1 MIPSLCSMRVTN
13 QRKRDGWA
21 VLGLLLLVLA
31 GCAGAPRIPL
41 GEDPPGDPLPRQ
53 GALGGGVTSATA
65 GNRVLLLAKGT
76 EWLENLFA
84 AMEGAR
90 DHINL
95 EFYILEDLSVR
106 GRSLEGLLTEKLR
119 SGVGVNLILDGYGS
133 HKTDRAV
140 LERLRK
146 EGARVLIFHPVSGGA
161 ILRIDALNERDHR
174 KILVVDGKLGFV
186 GGINLY
192 PVYQNHAEP
201 GAIRRRD
208 FHHVLWNDVV
218 ARIEGPA
225 VAELQR
231 LFFAT
236 WSNQKGP
243 PVEEKTY
250 FPKIAQAEGERVRV
264 VGSGPKGSRALFY
277 TELLEEIHAAR
288 RRVDLCTGSFVP
300 TPQLVEELV
309 RAARR
314 GVAVR
319 LILPSALYHPV
330 IEIAGSADYGELL
343 RAGVRIWEM
352 PGEVLH
358 TKLSLI
364 DGAWTAVGSSNL
376 DERSILFNQEV
387 DAIVRGRKTA
397 SAARAILEDEISR
410 CREIT
415 LRDWRRR
422 AVLERVGE
430 FFASFWRVLL

>member
-1 MIPSLCSMRVTN
+1 MIPSLCGMGATHR
-13 QRKRDGWA
+13 RRHDGWA
-21 VLGLLLLVLA
+21 GLGLFLLVLA
-31 GCAGAPRIPL
+31 GCAGVPRIPL

-53 GALGGGVTSATA
+53 GAAGGGAVPETV
-65 GNRVLLLAKGT
+65 GNRVLLLAKGP
-76 EWLENLFA
+76 EWLETLFA

-95 EFYILEDLSVR
+95 EFYILENLSVR
-106 GRSLEGLLTEKLR
+106 GRSLEDLLTGKLR
-119 SGVGVNLILDGYGS
+119 SGVAVNLILDGYGS
-133 HKTDRAV
+133 HKTDHAL
-140 LERLRK
+140 LERLRE

-174 KILVVDGKLGFV
+174 KILVVDGKVGFV

-201 GAIRRRD
+201 GAVQRRD
-208 FHHVLWNDVV
+208 FHHVLWNDLV

-225 VAELQR
+225 VADLQR

-236 WSNQKGP
+236 WSSQKGP
-243 PVEEKTY
+243 PVEPKAY
-250 FPKIAQAEGERVRV
+250 FPQIAPVGAERVRV
-264 VGSGPKGSRALFY
+264 MGSGPKGSRALFY
-277 TELLEEIHAAR
+277 TALLEEIHAAR

-300 TPQLVEELV
+300 APQLVEELV

-319 LILPSALYHPV
+319 LVLPSALYHPV

-358 TKLSLI
+358 AKLARI

-376 DERSILFNQEV
+376 DERSIRFNQEV

-397 SAARAILEDEISR
+397 SAAGAILEDEISR

-422 AVLERVGE
+422 AFLERVGE
-430 FFASFWRVLL
+430 LFASFWRVLL